1 MSFKNLQRSYHCFYR
16 PQGLTEQQ
24 LSLHCSESGL
34 VDTLQTLTSLLPE
47 ALGKVE
53 VVPLAQ
59 VKNIMIFVVLKTT
72 NGVKILEVMIIITSL
87 RFQVAR

>member
-1 MSFKNLQRSYHCFYR
+1 M
-16 PQGLTEQQ
+16 
-24 LSLHCSESGL
+24 HCSESGL

-87 RFQVAR
+87 RFQVAG